1 MKILKI
7 SYFVTFICIFF
18 FNSSFA
24 KNPTE
29 FIKKLTTDASKILAS
44 NLSKE
49 EKQNQLKNIA
59 SKSVDIRGIG
69 FYTLGKYRK
78 SLSDDQK
85 KKYSKL
91 FKSYFLKSFSSRLVE
106 YTDPKIIVNSEEVLN
121 EKYTIVKSTLAAD
134 KDRPEIKIDWRVY
147 TKNPDQPLVRDL
159 IIEGLSLART
169 QKEEFASIISSNDNN
184 IEALFNTLEQF

>member
-7 SYFVTFICIFF
+7 SCFVTFICIFF

-85 KKYSKL
+85 KKYTDMIQTL
-91 FKSYFLKSFSSRLVE
+91 IEE
-106 YTDPKIIVNSEEVLN
+106 YNYNEASAEEILTYASN
-121 EKYTIVKSTLAAD
+121 NL
-134 KDRPEIKIDWRVY
+134 WR
-147 TKNPDQPLVRDL
+147 D
-159 IIEGLSLART
+159 S
-169 QKEEFASIISSNDNN
+169 
-184 IEALFNTLEQF
+184 